1 MIDGTLTMIDPEAT
15 RGSELPLLQRLN
27 DESRALLL
35 SVARPVSFA
44 KGARLV
50 RHGQAA
56 RGAFVVRSG
65 TAEAQV
71 SLPGGDP
78 ITVAEIGPGSVF
90 GETAL
95 LERGICSA
103 TVVATSALEG
113 WFVERDD
120 FRALIAQRGTGSRRL
135 QHEITLILCG
145 KLRRLNEK
153 VLACPAP
160 EDRRADDGGESDPLA
175 GIERRTR
182 VGYDHRPILPL
193 LPALQEFSDSELE
206 RLSARATLI
215 ELPRGHAVFAWGHPS
230 VACYLVVR
238 GAVEVSARHA
248 ERERRLAV
256 LGPGQLFGFMSLL
269 EGSAHGASARVRES
283 AVLLELSKNAFDELY
298 LGASAAAAKLH
309 RVILRSLLGSLA
321 QTNRMLTRLLSQA
334 RLRGDRGEGDMLE
347 VAYSGQIVAT
357 D

>member
-1 MIDGTLTMIDPEAT
+1 MIDVTPTMTTSESVP
-15 RGSELPLLQRLN
+15 GSEQPFLQRL
-27 DESRALLL
+27 DGEARELLL
-35 SVARPVSFA
+35 SVARPVSFP

-65 TAEAQV
+65 SAEALV

-78 ITVAEIGPGSVF
+78 IAVAEIGAGSVF

-95 LERGICSA
+95 LERGTCSA
-103 TVVATSALEG
+103 TVLASSALEG
-113 WFVERDD
+113 WFIERDD
-120 FRALIAQRGTGSRRL
+120 FRALIAQRSTAALRL

-145 KLRRLNEK
+145 KLRRLNDK

-160 EDRRADDGGESDPLA
+160 EDRPASDEHDGDPLA
-175 GIERRTR
+175 GIERRQR
-182 VGYDHRPILPL
+182 VGFDHRPILPL
-193 LPALQEFSDSELE
+193 LPALQEFSDSEFE
-206 RLSARATLI
+206 RLNARAMLI
-215 ELPRGHAVFAWGHPS
+215 ELPRGHAVFVRGQPS
-230 VACYLVVR
+230 AACYLVVR

-269 EGSAHGASARVRES
+269 EDGPHGAGARVRES
-283 AVLLELSKNAFDELY
+283 ALLLELSKSAFDELY
-298 LGASAAAAKLH
+298 LGASAVAAKLH
-309 RVILRSLLGSLA
+309 RAIHRSLLGSLG

-334 RLRGDRGEGDMLE
+334 RLRGDRGESDMLE
-347 VAYSGQIVAT
+347 VAYSGQIVAA

>member
-1 MIDGTLTMIDPEAT
+1 MTAETAIMSASESSG
-15 RGSELPLLQRLN
+15 GSEQPFLQRL
-27 DESRALLL
+27 DGEARELLL
-35 SVARPVSFA
+35 SVARPVSFP
-44 KGARLV
+44 KGTRLV

-56 RGAFVVRSG
+56 RGAYVVRSG
-65 TAEAQV
+65 SAEALV

-78 ITVAEIGPGSVF
+78 IAVAELEAGSVF

-95 LERGICSA
+95 LERGTCSA
-103 TVVATSALEG
+103 SVLATSALEG
-113 WFVERDD
+113 WFIERDD
-120 FRALIAQRGTGSRRL
+120 FRALIAQRSKAALRL
-135 QHEITLILCG
+135 QHEITLILCA

-160 EDRRADDGGESDPLA
+160 EDRRIGAEATGDPLA
-175 GIERRTR
+175 GVERRAH
-182 VGYDHRPILPL
+182 VGFDHRAFLPL
-193 LPALQEFSDSELE
+193 LPALQEFSESELE
-206 RLSARATLI
+206 RLNASAALI
-215 ELPRGHAVFAWGHPS
+215 ELPRGHAVFSRGQPS
-230 VACYLVVR
+230 GACYIVVR

-269 EGSAHGASARVRES
+269 EGRVHGASARVRES
-283 AVLLELSKNAFDELY
+283 AVLLELAKSAFDELY
-298 LGASAAAAKLH
+298 LGAGTAASKLH
-309 RVILRSLLGSLA
+309 RAIHRSLLGALA

-357 D
+357 E